1 MENDQSRTCPVCHQ
15 NDAVQ
20 KISAVV
26 SAPEEPSSSRI
37 SPFMTYL
44 GYALG
49 IFGVLW
55 LIGFLIFGEVD
66 LNVVLTAGLTIGVF
80 IYFVYLRRRYQSTE
94 YPTLKAA
101 WDKAIER
108 WDRLYYCDRDD
119 IVFDPETNETCSKKD
134 VKQFVYETQEESA

>member
-1 MENDQSRTCPVCHQ
+1 MENDQFRTCPVCHQ

-26 SAPEEPSSSRI
+26 STPEEPSSSKF

-44 GYALG
+44 SYALG

-66 LNVVLTAGLTIGVF
+66 FQVAITAVLTIGGS
-80 IYFVYLRRRYQSTE
+80 IYFLYKYRRYKSSE
-94 YPTLKAA
+94 YPTQKAA
-101 WDKAIER
+101 WDKAMER
-108 WDRLYYCDRDD
+108 WNRLYYCNRDD

-134 VKQFVYETQEESA
+134 VKQFVYETQEGNA

>member
-1 MENDQSRTCPVCHQ
+1 MENDQSQTCPVCHQ

-26 SAPEEPSSSRI
+26 TAPEEPSSSRI

-66 LNVVLTAGLTIGVF
+66 LNVVLTAGLTIGVS
-80 IYFVYLRRRYQSTE
+80 IYFVYLRRIYKSTE

-101 WDKAIER
+101 WDNAMER
-108 WDRLYYCDRDD
+108 WNRLYYCNRDD

-134 VKQFVYETQEESA
+134 LKQFVYETQEGSA